1 MITSAISS
9 AARLSLAPARLAG
22 RMAGSLLSELRG
34 HAANADP
41 EPPSARGRQASRTRA
56 KAQPKRG
63 GSRTPTKAH
72 SKRAGSRTGAKA
84 QRQRG
89 GSRTRAKA
97 QPKRAPRRT
106 PLDDATIARKVESAI
121 FQGVDVDKGKVD
133 VNVAEGVA
141 WLRGEVPTQDLV
153 TELEARAAGVTEV
166 GRVENL
172 LHLAKTPA
180 PSSTETPGPERETSH
195 SAERPE
201 DRAVTLGETSDE
213 EPAPASALPTSSPAA
228 GRGPGPA
235 TVGSASGVADSA
247 DRTRDGDESAEQAG
261 PDVSERDKD
270 QAHQPSDRG

>member
-22 RMAGSLLSELRG
+22 RMAGSLLSALRG

-56 KAQPKRG
+56 TAQPKRG
-63 GSRTPTKAH
+63 GSRTPT
-72 SKRAGSRTGAKA
+72 KA

-213 EPAPASALPTSSPAA
+213 EPAPASALPTSSP
-228 GRGPGPA
+228 
-235 TVGSASGVADSA
+235 
-247 DRTRDGDESAEQAG
+247 
-261 PDVSERDKD
+261 
-270 QAHQPSDRG
+270 